1 MAGGKLSPRQRMINL
16 MYLVFIAMLAMNMSK
31 EVLSA
36 FGLMNERL
44 TAANISAAERNA
56 AYLAGLDQ
64 KVEEQPEKYIPLRE
78 KANQIT
84 TLSNELDAYL
94 QQVKAGLEASV
105 KEEYIAEGN
114 YESMDKTDYF
124 DLTFFKGENYTEA
137 GQEFLDKINNYR
149 EQVKSILGEEN
160 AEAYRKII
168 SDLDSKFSTEDITRK
183 DGATVPWLNYHYQGF
198 PMIAS
203 RTKLTQLQADVKTT
217 NSEILATFLEGQL
230 QSEVSMTNYQ
240 AIVVPDKTAFFNG
253 ENFKGRVVLGRFDNT
268 MTFHKVMVNGNEVTQ
283 TQGGQVILDFPAG
296 NVGEQDLL
304 GELQFKEGDSIV
316 TIPIESSYAVIP
328 KPNAAVISA
337 DKMNVVYRG
346 VDNPMTVSIPGV
358 GNATATATG
367 LRSAGGAGKYVMN
380 VTTVQGREVT
390 INVSGSLPG
399 GEKVSDS
406 KTFRIKDIP
415 RPVGTV
421 RGEDGLLKMQRSN
434 LEIAT
439 IGAALIDFDFD
450 VKLNV
455 TEFKFNVPGQ
465 PTVVVSGSRLNSSA
479 VNTLK
484 RAKRG
489 ETVQIFDIKASLV
502 GSSGYLLP
510 KISPVLVELTN

>member
-44 TAANISAAERNA
+44 TAANISADDRNTA
-56 AYLAGLDQ
+56 FLAGLDK
-64 KVEEQPEKYIPLRE
+64 KVEEQADIYGPLRE
-78 KANQIT
+78 KAGQIAS
-84 TLSNELDAYL
+84 LSSELDSYL
-94 QQVKAGLEASV
+94 GRVKSGLESSV
-105 KEEYIAEGN
+105 KPEYISENN

-124 DLTFFKGENYTEA
+124 DLAFFKGENYTEA
-137 GQEFLDKINNYR
+137 GKEFLDKINNYR
-149 EQVKSILGEEN
+149 TQLNSILGEEKRFEKIL
-160 AEAYRKII
+160 AEIN
-168 SDLDSKFSTEDITRK
+168 SKFNTSDVKRG
-183 DGATVPWLNYHYQGF
+183 DGATIPYLNYHYQGF
-198 PMIAS
+198 PMVAS
-203 RTKLTQLQADVKTT
+203 LTKLTQLQNDVKTT
-217 NSEILATFLEGQL
+217 NSQILSAMLEGELEGQ
-230 QSEVSMTNYQ
+230 VSLTNYE
-240 AIVVPDKTAFFNG
+240 AVVLADKTAFFNG
-253 ENFKGRVVLGRFDNT
+253 ENFTGTVYLGRIDKNLKFE
-268 MTFHKVMVNGNEVTQ
+268 KIIINGKEIEQ
-283 TQGGQVILDFPAG
+283 GGGQVKLDFPAG
-296 NVGEQDLL
+296 NVGEQEIV
-304 GELQFKEGDSIV
+304 GELLFKEGDSIKS
-316 TIPIESSYAVIP
+316 IPIKSSYAVIP

-367 LRSAGGAGKYVMN
+367 LVAAGGAGKYVMN

-439 IGAALIDFDFD
+439 VGAALIDFDFE
-450 VKLNV
+450 VSLNV

-465 PTVVVSGSRLNSSA
+465 PTVVVNGSKLNSSA
-479 VNTLK
+479 INTLK

-502 GSSGYLLP
+502 GAPNYHLP

>member
-1 MAGGKLSPRQRMINL
+1 
-16 MYLVFIAMLAMNMSK
+16 
-31 EVLSA
+31 
-36 FGLMNERL
+36 
-44 TAANISAAERNA
+44 
-56 AYLAGLDQ
+56 
-64 KVEEQPEKYIPLRE
+64 
-78 KANQIT
+78 
-84 TLSNELDAYL
+84 
-94 QQVKAGLEASV
+94 
-105 KEEYIAEGN
+105 
-114 YESMDKTDYF
+114 
-124 DLTFFKGENYTEA
+124 
-137 GQEFLDKINNYR
+137 
-149 EQVKSILGEEN
+149 
-160 AEAYRKII
+160 
-168 SDLDSKFSTEDITRK
+168 
-183 DGATVPWLNYHYQGF
+183 
-198 PMIAS
+198 IAS

-253 ENFKGRVVLGRFDNT
+253 ENFKGRIVLGRFDNT

-367 LRSAGGAGKYVMN
+367 LVAAGGAGKYVMN

-399 GEKVSDS
+399 
-406 KTFRIKDIP
+406 
-415 RPVGTV
+415 
-421 RGEDGLLKMQRSN
+421 
-434 LEIAT
+434 
-439 IGAALIDFDFD
+439 
-450 VKLNV
+450 
-455 TEFKFNVPGQ
+455 
-465 PTVVVSGSRLNSSA
+465 
-479 VNTLK
+479 
-484 RAKRG
+484 
-489 ETVQIFDIKASLV
+489 
-502 GSSGYLLP
+502 
-510 KISPVLVELTN
+510 